1 MIPGSNL
8 LSQAL
13 TRIAPTEIQWLQFT
27 GRELNDVRQ
36 WVSSFADPVTILASV
51 QAVPRSRYESLGLDF
66 QKRYISIFALTN
78 IADLTRNESGDRFIW
93 GGRLYEV
100 PSKTDWIP
108 QDGWNEIIAVDVGA
122 YVAPPEPEPTP

>member
-36 WVSSFADPVTILASV
+36 WVSSFADAVTISASV
-51 QAVPRSRYESLGLDF
+51 QAVPRSRYKDLGLDF
-66 QKRYISIFALTN
+66 QKR
-78 IADLTRNESGDRFIW
+78 
-93 GGRLYEV
+93 
-100 PSKTDWIP
+100 
-108 QDGWNEIIAVDVGA
+108 
-122 YVAPPEPEPTP
+122 

>member
-1 MIPGSNL
+1 MTPGSNL

-51 QAVPRSRYESLGLDF
+51 QAVPRSRYEALGLDY
-66 QKRYISIFALTN
+66 QKRYINIFSLSN
-78 IADLTRNESGDRFIW
+78 IVDLARTTSGDRFIW

-108 QDGWNEIIAVDVGA
+108 QDGWNEVVVVDVGE
-122 YVAPPEPEPTP
+122 YIAPTPPEPTP